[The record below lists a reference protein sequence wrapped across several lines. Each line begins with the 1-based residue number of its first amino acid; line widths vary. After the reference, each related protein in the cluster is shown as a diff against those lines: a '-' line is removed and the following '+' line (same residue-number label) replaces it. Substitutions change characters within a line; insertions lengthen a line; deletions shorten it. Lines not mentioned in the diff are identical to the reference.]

1 MQFRNTLERWGSVA
15 KFFHWAIVLLVICQ
29 FVLALLA
36 DDLPIGMEKLT
47 LLARHKSIGITILAL
62 ATLRLLWR
70 AANRSPVL
78 PPTMASWERL
88 AAKGAHALLY
98 VLLFAVP
105 LAGWTMS
112 SAKNFPVSWFGLYQ
126 LPDFVAPN
134 ESTYET
140 AHTIHEVLAFS
151 LGIIAVLHLLAALKH
166 HFVNRD
172 AVLKRMWPFARVPVV
187 LIAVAA
193 AAIGTAGQTLASE
206 PGTATLRGNGTG
218 SKLTFDFTQAGAGTT
233 GSFKT
238 FTTTLVTGTDGA
250 PVSLQVIIDVQSL
263 DTGDKERDGLLR
275 DKDLFDTRRFAE
287 AKFTATRFTHEA
299 RGRYQALGKL
309 TIRDVTRDVTLPF
322 ALTETP
328 GGGAPSWLLAGEI
341 VINRLDYGV
350 GQGEWR
356 ATGMVGNAV
365 TVKYSVKLTPV
376 P

>member
-1 MQFRNTLERWGSVA
+1 MQLRNSLERWGSVA
-15 KFFHWAIVLLVICQ
+15 KFFHWTIVLLVICQ
-29 FVLALLA
+29 FVLAFLA
-36 DDLPIGMEKLT
+36 DDLPVGMQKLT

-70 AANRSPVL
+70 AANRSPAM
-78 PPTMASWERL
+78 PPTMAGWEKFSAR
-88 AAKGAHALLY
+88 AAHAALY

-112 SAKNFPVSWFGLYQ
+112 SARNFPVSWFGLYQ
-126 LPDFVAPN
+126 LPDFVAPS
-134 ESTYET
+134 EATYET

-172 AVLKRMWPFARVPVV
+172 TVLRRMWPFARVPVV
-187 LIAVAA
+187 LLAVALAGLGATDTSMA
-193 AAIGTAGQTLASE
+193 ADAGAT
-206 PGTATLRGNGTG
+206 TLRGGG
-218 SKLTFDFTQAGAGTT
+218 ADSQLSFDFTQAGAGTS
-233 GSFKT
+233 GSFKA
-238 FTTTLVTGTDGA
+238 FTTTLVTGADGA
-250 PVSLQVIIDVQSL
+250 PQSLEVTVDVQSI

-287 AKFTATRFTHEA
+287 AKFSATRFTREA
-299 RGRYQALGKL
+299 NGRYQALGKL
-309 TIRDVTRDVTLPF
+309 TIRDVTREVTLPF
-322 ALTETP
+322 ALTEAP
-328 GGGAPSWLLAGEI
+328 GGGAQSWLLAGEI

-356 ATGMVGNAV
+356 ATDMVGNAV
-365 TVKYSVKLTPV
+365 TIRYSVKLAPV